1 MSEQEENKWAVN
13 ERECIHRGKQ
23 QIEGDFYTGTSYVK
37 ALQRLP
43 GTEAMK
49 MASKVGAFFWSDAP
63 KTRVWLCTACAAE
76 VGLVD

>member
-1 MSEQEENKWAVN
+1 MSDQEDNKWAVN

-23 QIEGDFYTGTSYVK
+23 KVEGDYYTGTSYVK

-49 MASKVGAFFWSDAP
+49 MASKVGAFFWADAP
-63 KTRVWLCTACAAE
+63 KTRVWLCTACADE
-76 VGLVD
+76 VGL